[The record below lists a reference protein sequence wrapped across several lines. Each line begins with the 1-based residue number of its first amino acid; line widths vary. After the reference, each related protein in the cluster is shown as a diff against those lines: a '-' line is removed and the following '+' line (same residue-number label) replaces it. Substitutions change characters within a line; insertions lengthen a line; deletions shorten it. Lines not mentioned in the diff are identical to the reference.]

1 MEGESVYEEEGVQW
15 VVRGSNSRKRKGRK
29 GKLDGRDPQASIKL
43 REENVKSY
51 LVPLENGICFR
62 AVALT
67 GPEDRR
73 PY

>member
-1 MEGESVYEEEGVQW
+1 MSGTRQMSPREKS
-15 VVRGSNSRKRKGRK
+15 KKGRIER
-29 GKLDGRDPQASIKL
+29 LDGRNPQASIKL